1 LKAKS
6 YLLSTFITIFLASTS
21 SAFAER
27 ADRSKPV
34 NIEADRLNA
43 DDGKQVAVF
52 EGRVVL
58 TQGTFVLR
66 SDKLVIQ
73 KDVDGF
79 QHATAYGNPATFR
92 EKRDGSDEWIDGEAL
107 RVEYDGKREFI
118 ELFDTARLTR
128 GKDEV
133 RGSYISYDTR
143 ADYYTVQS
151 HKGAPTAANKD
162 NKDNRVR
169 ATLQPKAKEDPAAP
183 ATELRPARRIEGA
196 PR

>member
-1 LKAKS
+1 MKAKS
-6 YLLSTFITIFLASTS
+6 YLACAALLLGVVGT
-21 SAFAER
+21 AFAER
-27 ADRSKPV
+27 ADRNKPV
-34 NIEADRLNA
+34 NIEADRLTA
-43 DDGKQVAVF
+43 DDGKQVSVF

-66 SDKLVIQ
+66 SNKLVIR
-73 KDVDGF
+73 KDADGF
-79 QHATAYGNPATFR
+79 QHATAYGTPATFR
-92 EKRDGSDEWIDGEAL
+92 EKRDASDEWIDGEAL

-118 ELFDTARLTR
+118 ELFENARLTR

-133 RGSYISYDTR
+133 RGSYISYDPR

-151 HKGAPTAANKD
+151 TKGAPSAT

-169 ATLQPKAKEDPAAP
+169 ATLQPKAKEDPATPAEPAP
-183 ATELRPARRIEGA
+183 ELRPAPRIEKA